1 MEEIDL
7 ANSRLTPDNDIYL
20 ISVVEGIRE
29 NYPKANLEEEMS
41 EMGYSIEDLT
51 DRNKIVSFMKRLNEK
66 YPD

>member
-7 ANSRLTPDNDIYL
+7 TNSKLIPDNEIYL

-29 NYPKANLEEEMS
+29 NYPGANLEEEMS
-41 EMGYSIEDLT
+41 AMGYSLNDLM
-51 DRNKIVSFMKRLNEK
+51 DRSKIVSLMKRLNEK

>member
-51 DRNKIVSFMKRLNEK
+51 DSNKIVSFMKRLNEK